1 MSKVNKIEKI
11 ETPADVDD
19 KEITKQ
25 VEIIKEEK
33 VEQQKKRGR
42 KKKETLEDEIKEEKK
57 KEKQEESQESVI
69 ESKPNSKVKRKV
81 EESKNKVTKETKK
94 IKETKDKD
102 DKTEKTVKIEH
113 KVEPE
118 KQAETKEAEIE
129 TDEETENEEEH
140 SLAKESV
147 INLKDIKE
155 ALKNKVDNTQKK
167 SLIKELLI
175 NFASMFLMVFHLF
188 VLYMGSKNI
197 ELNILINDM
206 KIITLCILALGIGT
220 LEFSY
225 KKDEFRIAL
234 RGLEVLVFGASN
246 LCLVYVAKLYFTE
259 VPNFLKYI
267 GVVIIAYYI
276 VKITLT
282 AIFSIRKYKKDN
294 NDIKDIVKK

>member
-1 MSKVNKIEKI
+1 MSKVNKKEEKI
-11 ETPADVDD
+11 ETPAEVDE

-25 VEIIKEEK
+25 VEVIKE
-33 VEQQKKRGR
+33 
-42 KKKETLEDEIKEEKK
+42 
-57 KEKQEESQESVI
+57 
-69 ESKPNSKVKRKV
+69 
-81 EESKNKVTKETKK
+81 
-94 IKETKDKD
+94 
-102 DKTEKTVKIEH
+102 DKTEV
-113 KVEPE
+113 
-118 KQAETKEAEIE
+118 
-129 TDEETENEEEH
+129 ENENEQEH
-140 SLAKESV
+140 ALAKESV

>member
-1 MSKVNKIEKI
+1 MSRVNKIEKI
-11 ETPADVDD
+11 ETPAEVDE

-25 VEIIKEEK
+25 VEVIKE
-33 VEQQKKRGR
+33 
-42 KKKETLEDEIKEEKK
+42 
-57 KEKQEESQESVI
+57 
-69 ESKPNSKVKRKV
+69 
-81 EESKNKVTKETKK
+81 
-94 IKETKDKD
+94 
-102 DKTEKTVKIEH
+102 DKTEV
-113 KVEPE
+113 
-118 KQAETKEAEIE
+118 
-129 TDEETENEEEH
+129 ENENEQEH
-140 SLAKESV
+140 ALAKESV
-147 INLKDIKE
+147 INLKDVKE

-267 GVVIIAYYI
+267 GIVIIAYYI
-276 VKITLT
+276 VKIILT